1 MLVVPAA
8 IGNER
13 MKGPAGREWKTRGGR
28 GLPKN
33 RRGRHLLMFCFQTQS
48 MKMNED
54 RYRKEEKVRI
64 EAEGRHRQTSP
75 N

>member
-33 RRGRHLLMFCFQTQS
+33 RRGKAPVNVLFPDPVD
-48 MKMNED
+48 ED
-54 RYRKEEKVRI
+54 E
-64 EAEGRHRQTSP
+64 
-75 N
+75 